1 MLVNVDD
8 AANEEVTP
16 EVDTSHQPASDE
28 NKSAQIEDSAEKK
41 AAGEGS
47 PVKVCNI

>member
-8 AANEEVTP
+8 VANEEVTP
-16 EVDTSHQPASDE
+16 EVDTLHQAASDE
-28 NKSAQIEDSAEKK
+28 NNSAQIVDSAEKK
-41 AAGEGS
+41 AVGEGS